1 METAK
6 PEAVRPLPIRN
17 RALVAWSSA
26 AQLLPRRDVLVHLGG
41 PVLPVGDRLA
51 AHHLAA
57 VTTVAVLALALF
69 RLHVAIMIA
78 EAPEQKIAR
87 SGPVHHLDR
96 SPRFRRRSPHG
107 GRRFGGGRYGDGRE
121 NPDPCSCLGVFGMS
135 INTNE
140 KDLRDIFGSYG
151 EIESVQIVY
160 DRNTGRSRGF
170 GFVYFASTRE
180 AARAKE
186 ALRDTN
192 IDGARVRIDF
202 SVTKCGGPDRRRRS
216 RSRSPRRT
224 RRSRSRS

>member
-78 EAPEQKIAR
+78 EAAR
-87 SGPVHHLDR
+87 LASVAA
-96 SPRFRRRSPHG
+96 
-107 GRRFGGGRYGDGRE
+107 
-121 NPDPCSCLGVFGMS
+121 
-135 INTNE
+135 
-140 KDLRDIFGSYG
+140 LRMA
-151 EIESVQIVY
+151 VA
-160 DRNTGRSRGF
+160 
-170 GFVYFASTRE
+170 ASE
-180 AARAKE
+180 VVVMEMAARTPTHA
-186 ALRDTN
+186 A
-192 IDGARVRIDF
+192 A
-202 SVTKCGGPDRRRRS
+202 
-216 RSRSPRRT
+216 
-224 RRSRSRS
+224 

>member
-78 EAPEQKIAR
+78 EAAR
-87 SGPVHHLDR
+87 LASVAALR
-96 SPRFRRRSPHG
+96 MAVAAS
-107 GRRFGGGRYGDGRE
+107 E
-121 NPDPCSCLGVFGMS
+121 
-135 INTNE
+135 
-140 KDLRDIFGSYG
+140 DLRDIFGSYG